1 MKILKE
7 GPGAGYSVSAAVAF
21 RTVNDIKILDI
32 KPEDDYATIEFSCV
46 AHGLADKLKADSYD
60 YSVSLDDAVDCE
72 MTRGKITI
80 PGTGLRKDVLIDLI
94 RDEILNCLI
103 ETECT
108 LGGGYSHVK
117 YEGALAEIDSEDI
130 SLYDGYDY
138 ESELYAADIYITDV
152 KVINYIDS
160 AVQGENFIHNYE
172 VLDDSY
178 DVVGDTFSSFDDA
191 KKFAEL
197 NNLNK
202 IHDFIFETDIDGNAV
217 YIDDDVINIQTE
229 SIDESL
235 SFDDNINMIDIL
247 WPKEHILEFATEL
260 EYKIKETTGDETV
273 NIDDV
278 YIDDNSIL
286 HITICTNNNCFE
298 ETVDLNSEFKD
309 VYDLMSNGVEVLN
322 KKFADKIISD
332 NELWNEV
339 HKDEFDL
346 TENVIESAATFYNTY
361 NMTVEEAVKKAV
373 DICNDVHSEGI
384 QDISYESIL
393 EEVKTKLDEGRN
405 KPYGEMA
412 YNLNEIISAMNNEE
426 AYYGE
431 WLYTW
436 VDGSSLDD
444 AFEYFGDEDSYN
456 DLLELFKEIYK
467 EYHDDGLYTSSQRII
482 NMAHSWDKKLGL
494 DEIEVLTPNKI

>member
-21 RTVNDIKILDI
+21 RTIDDIKILDI
-32 KPEDDYATIEFSCV
+32 KPEDDHVTVEFSCV
-46 AHGLADKLKADSYD
+46 AHGLANELKAKSYD
-60 YSVSLDDAVDCE
+60 YSVSLDAVDCE

-80 PGTGLRKDVLIDLI
+80 PTTSLHKDILIDLI
-94 RDEILNCLI
+94 REEILECLI
-103 ETECT
+103 ETKCN
-108 LGGGYSHVK
+108 LGFGYSHVK
-117 YEGALAEIDSEDI
+117 YEGALAEIDSDDI
-130 SLYDGYDY
+130 NSYDSFN
-138 ESELYAADIYITDV
+138 SELLAANIYITDV

-160 AVQGENFIHNYE
+160 ALQGENLSHSYE

-178 DVVGDTFSSFDDA
+178 EVVSDTFGSFDDA
-191 KKFAEL
+191 REFAKL

-202 IHDFIFETDIDGNAV
+202 IHDFVFETDIDGNAV
-217 YIDDDVINIQTE
+217 YIDDDVITLQTE
-229 SIDESL
+229 SMHEGLDFGDDTDIID
-235 SFDDNINMIDIL
+235 MIDML
-247 WPKEHILEFATEL
+247 WPKEHLLEFATEL
-260 EYKIKETTGDETV
+260 EYKLKETTGDETV
-273 NIDDV
+273 KITNV
-278 YIDDNSIL
+278 YIDDNILL
-286 HITICTNNNCFE
+286 HIIICTDNNCFE

-322 KKFADKIISD
+322 KKFADRIISD

-339 HKDEFDL
+339 HEDKFDL
-346 TENVIESAATFYNTY
+346 TENVIESATTFYNTY

-373 DICNDVHSEGI
+373 DICNDVHSEDN

-393 EEVKTKLDEGRN
+393 EAVKNKLDEGRN

-436 VDGSSLDD
+436 VDESTLDD

-467 EYHDDGLYTSSQRII
+467 EYHDDGLYTNSQRII

>member
-1 MKILKE
+1 
-7 GPGAGYSVSAAVAF
+7 
-21 RTVNDIKILDI
+21 
-32 KPEDDYATIEFSCV
+32 
-46 AHGLADKLKADSYD
+46 
-60 YSVSLDDAVDCE
+60 
-72 MTRGKITI
+72 MT
-80 PGTGLRKDVLIDLI
+80 
-94 RDEILNCLI
+94 
-103 ETECT
+103 
-108 LGGGYSHVK
+108 
-117 YEGALAEIDSEDI
+117 
-130 SLYDGYDY
+130 
-138 ESELYAADIYITDV
+138 
-152 KVINYIDS
+152 
-160 AVQGENFIHNYE
+160 
-172 VLDDSY
+172 
-178 DVVGDTFSSFDDA
+178 
-191 KKFAEL
+191 
-197 NNLNK
+197 
-202 IHDFIFETDIDGNAV
+202 
-217 YIDDDVINIQTE
+217 
-229 SIDESL
+229 
-235 SFDDNINMIDIL
+235 
-247 WPKEHILEFATEL
+247 
-260 EYKIKETTGDETV
+260 
-273 NIDDV
+273 
-278 YIDDNSIL
+278 
-286 HITICTNNNCFE
+286 
-298 ETVDLNSEFKD
+298 
-309 VYDLMSNGVEVLN
+309 NGVEVLN

-494 DEIEVLTPNKI
+494 DEIEVFTPNKI